1 MSRFFA
7 KLSLSETSPRNQQ
20 PFCLLHT
27 SSCEMRTIPKKWSLQ
42 NSGEEDLCNL
52 ASSIPNAQ
60 EYSSGLPG
68 FVHELISVLIITI
81 KYVLMIMMLIL
92 LTIVMLVMVNIILII
107 IQKGKPQS
115 SCSTMVLHRQ
125 EVCMCQKREMSS
137 LA

>member
-1 MSRFFA
+1 
-7 KLSLSETSPRNQQ
+7 
-20 PFCLLHT
+20 
-27 SSCEMRTIPKKWSLQ
+27 MRSIPKKWPLQ

-68 FVHELISVLIITI
+68 FVHELIITI

-92 LTIVMLVMVNIILII
+92 LTIVMLVMLNMILTI